1 MWPFRRRPKPT
12 GKTYA
17 IETPE
22 AQLRLIRTHQAAM
35 AGEISTLNTLV
46 GQLGAKLDHYGEQL
60 GAQLA
65 VLAARPAEPEHHR
78 RPEMFGKVM
87 R

>member
-1 MWPFRRRPKPT
+1 MWPFRRRRPAIAQYQVETTPT
-12 GKTYA
+12 
-17 IETPE
+17 
-22 AQLRLIRTHQAAM
+22 QLRLIRTHQAATLS
-35 AGEISTLNTLV
+35 EISTLNVLV

-60 GAQLA
+60 AE
-65 VLAARPAEPEHHR
+65 LAARPAVPEHHH